1 MNRTTRLAWGSLALA
16 ALALPARA
24 QVFTLD
30 FDGDKPPS
38 QGFGIAVAPGVPGQ
52 DFGSAILG
60 FYNGDPE
67 FKRLG
72 NEAWNTTFGPGALA
86 IGSLQ
91 AGGQGNF
98 PTAHSGWYAAGTEG
112 SSFHFDVR
120 PGLMISKLSFWYN
133 AAGRGSAPGFA
144 LFSDGD
150 LVTGPKDLDECVSPT
165 QGYCGWKE
173 VSVAASELAGQR
185 VTRVVFLGTPGQVVF
200 DDIAVTA
207 VPVPEPASYALMA
220 LGLVAVTAFSRR
232 KR

>member
-1 MNRTTRLAWGSLALA
+1 MNTTTRLAWGALALA
-16 ALALPARA
+16 ALVLPAKA

-30 FDGDKPPS
+30 FDGKKPPS
-38 QGFGIAVAPGVPGQ
+38 QGSGIAMAAGVPGQ

-67 FKRLG
+67 FNRLG
-72 NEAWNTTFGPGALA
+72 NEAWNTTFGSGALA

-120 PGLMISKLSFWYN
+120 PGLVISKLAFWYN
-133 AAGRGSAPGFA
+133 AAGTGSAPGFA
-144 LFSDGD
+144 LYSDGD
-150 LVTGPKDLDECVSPT
+150 LVAGPKDLDECVNPT

-173 VSVAASELAGQR
+173 VPVTESDLAGQR

-200 DDIAVTA
+200 DDVSVTA

-220 LGLVAVTAFSRR
+220 LGLMVVTAFGRR